1 MDAVVAILFAL
12 VFACTVL
19 NGQILHFYFLKNFGN
34 YIGVTRIAEEV
45 SAFTLITMLVTFIAD
60 LCFASRVW
68 RLRRVHISI
77 IALIV
82 LTALAALISGAV
94 LIDELLK
101 VPLIVT
107 LANTKHKTAVA
118 VINIMAALSQ
128 MIATFALWYSFRTHM
143 NEIANMPQSI
153 FQRLS
158 LSVVIRGT
166 VLTIAQ
172 LLIVILY
179 LVRPDRMW
187 WAPIHQVLAPVY
199 YMTTIATL
207 NIRGKPT
214 TQTQTDFP
222 MIQKLNRSDSIL
234 GTRLSP
240 TSPTAGSL
248 DPFASNQRPT
258 PFTDLHP
265 TDSRTSG
272 KRGLP
277 QAAAGYNHRNDL
289 QAPQDWTPQQ
299 ISNELSTSSPRGSYP
314 TLNATPS
321 HSNSDLGRSPSLS
334 TSSAKGKEKQQSAE
348 PAESEDSG
356 RRLSRAVRVLPPVPS
371 SVVVNQ

>member
-1 MDAVVAILFAL
+1 MAGTSLLHQTLLDYFEPVFYGCLMGIGCFGVCVAQTWTYFKFNNDTRPLQAVVAVLFAL

-77 IALIV
+77 IALIA

-143 NEIANMPQSI
+143 NEIA
-153 FQRLS
+153 
-158 LSVVIRGT
+158 
-166 VLTIAQ
+166 
-172 LLIVILY
+172 
-179 LVRPDRMW
+179 
-187 WAPIHQVLAPVY
+187 
-199 YMTTIATL
+199 
-207 NIRGKPT
+207 
-214 TQTQTDFP
+214 
-222 MIQKLNRSDSIL
+222 
-234 GTRLSP
+234 
-240 TSPTAGSL
+240 
-248 DPFASNQRPT
+248 
-258 PFTDLHP
+258 
-265 TDSRTSG
+265 
-272 KRGLP
+272 
-277 QAAAGYNHRNDL
+277 
-289 QAPQDWTPQQ
+289 
-299 ISNELSTSSPRGSYP
+299 
-314 TLNATPS
+314 
-321 HSNSDLGRSPSLS
+321 
-334 TSSAKGKEKQQSAE
+334 
-348 PAESEDSG
+348 
-356 RRLSRAVRVLPPVPS
+356 
-371 SVVVNQ
+371 